1 MNILRF
7 ILPFLFVRNWYDGSF
22 ELSRSRLVFFLVFVC
37 MVLVSVGIV
46 RYLQAPIVYS
56 SVVSM

>member
-22 ELSRSRLVFFLVFVC
+22 ELSRTRLALFGILII
-37 MVLVSVGIV
+37 MISAGIAIVS
-46 RYLQAPIVYS
+46 YLQAPIMYS
-56 SVVSM
+56 ATVL

>member
-7 ILPFLFVRNWYDGSF
+7 IFPFLFVRNWYDGSF
-22 ELSRSRLVFFLVFVC
+22 ELSRSRLILFLMFVC
-37 MVLVSVGIV
+37 LMLLGVGIV

-56 SVVSM
+56 SVVLM